1 MNLYNKVCYKVE
13 DVFVKMLTTKQDELV
28 VKEKV
33 SQYRLSKE
41 NSKDINK

>member
-1 MNLYNKVCYKVE
+1 
-13 DVFVKMLTTKQDELV
+13 MLTTKQDELV

-33 SQYRLSKE
+33 SQYRISKE